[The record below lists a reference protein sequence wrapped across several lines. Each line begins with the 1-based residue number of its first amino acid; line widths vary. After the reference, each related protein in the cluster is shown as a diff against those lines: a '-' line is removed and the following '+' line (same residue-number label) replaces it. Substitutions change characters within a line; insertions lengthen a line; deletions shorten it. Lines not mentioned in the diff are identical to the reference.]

1 MVPEAYPLHVPKG
14 TADAL
19 VVAFQ
24 RIPANHLDA
33 WRMHRVNAGETLA
46 VIGKRYNV
54 QPSNI
59 VAGEHPEFRQP
70 HGGGRG
76 LIPPPPRP
84 RTPVA
89 EGPPGPP
96 PPPPP
101 AAPPGAPA
109 H

>member
-19 VVAFQ
+19 VAAFQ

-46 VIGKRYNV
+46 AIGKRYNV

-59 VAGEHPEFRQP
+59 VAGNHLDSQHAHER
-70 HGGGRG
+70 GRP
-76 LIPPPPRP
+76 LIPPPPP
-84 RTPVA
+84 SPA
-89 EGPPGPP
+89 PGGH
-96 PPPPP
+96 
-101 AAPPGAPA
+101 AAPVPPTAPRP
-109 H
+109 